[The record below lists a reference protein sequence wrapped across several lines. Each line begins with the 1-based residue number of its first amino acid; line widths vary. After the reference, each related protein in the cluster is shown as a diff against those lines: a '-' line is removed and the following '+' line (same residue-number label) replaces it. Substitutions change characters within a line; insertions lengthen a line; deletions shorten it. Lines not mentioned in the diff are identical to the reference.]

1 MSYLVNVIPDLDR
14 FFTTISFFDIFLF
27 IKIIHNTISFKTPT
41 IVAVYFPILPLSA
54 YLCYRIY
61 KCHYW
66 LDISYYDM
74 SSSV

>member
-1 MSYLVNVIPDLDR
+1 MSYLVKVIFNLDR
-14 FFTTISFFDIFLF
+14 FFSPITSFDIFLSM
-27 IKIIHNTISFKTPT
+27 KIIRNMTPFRKPT

-61 KCHYW
+61 NCGRW

-74 SSSV
+74 SSSI